1 MLKIQSTN
9 NDNITKENLHEQSLA
24 TLILEANNP
33 ITLFKN
39 PEAAEKAR
47 AIFFDSTVNTKIVE
61 IAKKFEALSSEYSAE
76 NIAEV
81 FKDVIDVDQ
90 QLYIDIISAA
100 YYIAIKYSDMEYVKF
115 MYNMCDI
122 INEELGIVITDAPE
136 ETSETASESEETS
149 TEKEVEFYN
158 DDEGIK

>member
-9 NDNITKENLHEQSLA
+9 NDNITKENLHEQSLV
-24 TLILEANNP
+24 TLILEVNNP

-47 AIFFDSTVNTKIVE
+47 AIFFDSAVNTKIVE

-100 YYIAIKYSDMEYVKF
+100 YYIAIKHSDMEYVKF

-122 INEELGIVITDAPE
+122 INEESGIVITD
-136 ETSETASESEETS
+136 SSESEETS